1 MNLLVIIAGAAGVG
15 KTAVRHEL
23 YGRLRWPTFGPDDFP
38 YRWNDIYPKM
48 DRPGPCVIEC
58 CKVPRAVRERMATRE
73 SVVIELRA
81 PEAVRRSRLAH
92 QGLRA
97 KVMADRLAE
106 GEGDLGYQD
115 PLEPDLQLDA
125 TGPPGEMVDQIV
137 DFISSRYAAAI

>member
-1 MNLLVIIAGAAGVG
+1 
-15 KTAVRHEL
+15 
-23 YGRLRWPTFGPDDFP
+23 
-38 YRWNDIYPKM
+38 
-48 DRPGPCVIEC
+48 
-58 CKVPRAVRERMATRE
+58 
-73 SVVIELRA
+73 VIELRA